1 MHCQT
6 KTTRLTTTKNG
17 LVAQLNRA
25 FDYGSKGYRFE
36 SCRGHKEFA
45 RTPFFVVINCS
56 TQLFPLWHGAQKKQ
70 IMDKVSENPFKNRI
84 NSQSALMAVTAVFVT
99 LYLVSNIMAVKVI
112 GLFNLFYFDAG
123 TITFPF
129 AYMLGDVLTEVWGY
143 RTARKVIWLTLLCN
157 IMLVVCTQIGVWLPS
172 PDYLAE
178 SEAVYNAMFSYVP
191 RIVLASLVGF
201 LLGELSNAWLMER
214 IKLMT
219 RGRHLWVRT
228 IGSSAVAYIFD
239 SLPFVL
245 IAFAGVVSAHDL
257 LMMVIFQ
264 YFSKLSIE
272 ALFGTPMAYA
282 AIHGIKR
289 LTRRR

>member
-1 MHCQT
+1 
-6 KTTRLTTTKNG
+6 
-17 LVAQLNRA
+17 
-25 FDYGSKGYRFE
+25 
-36 SCRGHKEFA
+36 
-45 RTPFFVVINCS
+45 
-56 TQLFPLWHGAQKKQ
+56 
-70 IMDKVSENPFKNRI
+70 MDKVSDNPLKNRKE
-84 NSQSALMAVTAVFVT
+84 SQSALMAVTAIFVT

-143 RTARKVIWLTLLCN
+143 RTTRKVVLLTLFCN
-157 IMLVVCTQIGVWLPS
+157 ILLVLCTQIGVWLPS

-178 SEAVYNAMFSYVP
+178 SEAAYNTIFSYVP
-191 RIVLASLVGF
+191 RIVLASLTGF

-214 IKLMT
+214 IKFRT

-228 IGSSAVAYIFD
+228 IGSSAIAYVFD

-245 IAFAGVVSAHDL
+245 IAFAGVVSGHDL
-257 LMMVIFQ
+257 LMMILFQ

-272 ALFGTPMAYA
+272 VLFGTPMAYA
-282 AIHGIKR
+282 AIFGLKKIVRKG
-289 LTRRR
+289 